1 MTLLPPNATAFER
14 AIEAAT
20 ARVGNVPV
28 PLRDLWNPATCPLS
42 LLPYLA
48 WALSIDSWSS
58 DWPEMVKR
66 KRVAAALQIQRSKG
80 TADAVRTVVESFG
93 GAVALREWWQTT
105 PRGAPHTF
113 ELVVSLDGLVG
124 AEQTAAFA
132 DAVIAEVHRAK
143 PVRSVFTFSQA
154 LTARADLGVIAAA
167 RPAVFARLS
176 LAA

>member
-20 ARVGNVPV
+20 ARIGDVPA
-28 PLRDLWNPATCPLS
+28 PLRNLWNPATCPLE

-48 WALSIDSWSS
+48 WALSIDAWSS

-66 KRVAAALQIQRSKG
+66 RRVAAALQIQRRKG
-80 TADAVRTVVESFG
+80 TADSVRTVVESFG
-93 GAVALREWWQTT
+93 GSVAMREWWQTT
-105 PRGAPHTF
+105 PRGVPHTF
-113 ELVVSLDGLVG
+113 DLVVSLDGLVG
-124 AEQTAAFA
+124 PEQTAAFA

-154 LTARADLGVIAAA
+154 LSGRTSFGVVAAV
-167 RPAVFARLS
+167 RPALLTRLA